1 MPYGLPP
8 DTEETQYVANPWV
21 TFWTAP
27 RVTLDAILATNPA
40 RYLWILV
47 LFGGVSRT
55 LGRIPSIPFQEPL
68 TDDMIRALAFLGGPL
83 LGLIIVFVIGRL
95 LHLIVRRLGGTAT
108 WVESRT
114 AVAWALAP
122 SVPSVALWTIMYL
135 SYGSQVF
142 SPDAIANVADSGTQ
156 LILTVDYF
164 IQSALTIWM
173 LALEIL
179 LLAKVHKVSAWRV
192 LGAEALLAVVSL
204 VPLFA
209 LALFMS

>member
-8 DTEETQYVANPWV
+8 DTEEVESPANPWM

-27 RVTLDAILATNPA
+27 RVTLQAVLATNPA
-40 RYLWILV
+40 KYLWILI
-47 LFGGVSRT
+47 LFGGISRI
-55 LGRIPSIPFQEPL
+55 LGRIPSIPFEEPL
-68 TDDMIRALAFLGGPL
+68 TNDMVRALAFLGGPL

-95 LHLIVRRLGGTAT
+95 LHIILRKLGGTAT
-108 WVESRT
+108 WIESRT

-122 SVPSVALWTIMYL
+122 SIPSVALWTIMYL
-135 SYGSQVF
+135 SYGVQVF
-142 SPDAIANVADSGTQ
+142 SPDAIENVADSGTQ
-156 LILTVDYF
+156 LVLTIDYF

-179 LLAKVHKVSAWRV
+179 LLANVHKVSVWRV

-204 VPLFA
+204 APLFA
-209 LALFMS
+209 LALFV